1 MKLFQ
6 NKKLNSKLNDLQS
19 FLILSFNPP
28 FLKWRTKFPKNCVR
42 EENDFSEK
50 AATKINRGETKIERG
65 VQKPWRKFIF
75 SLLTSIVTHT
85 AFVFQ
90 FRKSFLN
97 LFRDGVSKKML
108 PYLFSIVT
116 STNIRTSSQN
126 FLVFSFN
133 LFTTLVKHFKAI
145 SCASHKLLNLN
156 QEHL

>member
-19 FLILSFNPP
+19 FL
-28 FLKWRTKFPKNCVR
+28 TFPKNCVR

-85 AFVFQ
+85 AFVF
-90 FRKSFLN
+90 
-97 LFRDGVSKKML
+97 
-108 PYLFSIVT
+108 
-116 STNIRTSSQN
+116 
-126 FLVFSFN
+126 
-133 LFTTLVKHFKAI
+133 
-145 SCASHKLLNLN
+145 
-156 QEHL
+156 